1 MTKPQE
7 LRVQRVLAS
16 QTEYQVTD
24 TSRKGPQT
32 GSGILAAGRVVWIQ
46 EAFGPESQQGS
57 VPAYAEGIG
66 VVSLD
71 TRCLRA

>member
-1 MTKPQE
+1 MIKPQE
-7 LRVQRVLAS
+7 LRVQRVVAS

-24 TSRKGPQT
+24 TSKKGPQP

-46 EAFGPESQQGS
+46 ATSGREPQQGF
-57 VPAYAEGIG
+57 VRAYAEGIG

-71 TRCLRA
+71 TACLHA